1 MPPVKAYAAGTL
13 NEYSFGSGSRPPA
26 RAGKWC
32 RCLYFTRCRV
42 GKQCPPGA
50 KKRRFSAFFAKFLP
64 GRPPIEAGQARAS
77 PGEAGGKRPGRGTE
91 HLPGRESFSQVP
103 PAEIRPGLADKQRQ
117 GGHTHRQHP
126 PLLHG
131 QNIGLL
137 HSDHLT
143 FFLAVFPPAKKE
155 GTESQSGEGPCS
167 GFASVF

>member
-26 RAGKWC
+26 RAGSGAVVCILPDAGWENNARLGQKKAVF
-32 RCLYFTRCRV
+32 CLFCEIFH
-42 GKQCPPGA
+42 GA
-50 KKRRFSAFFAKFLP
+50 TPNRSR
-64 GRPPIEAGQARAS
+64 AG
-77 PGEAGGKRPGRGTE
+77 PGEPNRSRGKRPGRGTE

-103 PAEIRPGLADKQRQ
+103 PAEILPGLADKQRQ

-137 HSDHLT
+137 HSDRLT